1 MGEDNTSDATDESA
15 PTSDETPEEP
25 VEVAQP
31 AAEGDDESIVDL
43 AQQPIVVDWIKYVS
57 SLFAFLAIGLGLF
70 TILMDVVDPDSI
82 GVEMDVGTGFG
93 GGGIAD
99 GIVMETILLVPVL
112 GITTAVFLGAFLGW
126 KLEADDTTTFL
137 AAGLSALVGTLV
149 FWVLATILGT
159 IASDF
164 SLEFGDLLINSIVAG
179 IAAAVTAIG
188 GVWASRN
195 LAPATLGSSSDIT
208 GESAATPADD

>member
-1 MGEDNTSDATDESA
+1 MAEDTTADETTDEVQ
-15 PTSDETPEEP
+15 ETEPEPEAVTP
-25 VEVAQP
+25 AVEDD
-31 AAEGDDESIVDL
+31 GDSVVDL

-57 SLFAFLAIGLGLF
+57 SLFAFLAVGLGLF
-70 TILMDVVDPDSI
+70 TLLMDVVDPDTI
-82 GVEMDVGTGFG
+82 GISEG
-93 GGGIAD
+93 GPDFAD
-99 GIVMETILLVPVL
+99 TIVSQLILLTPVL
-112 GITTAVFLGAFLGW
+112 AITIAVFLGAFLGW
-126 KLEADDTTTFL
+126 KLETDDTTTFL
-137 AAGLSALVGTLV
+137 AAGLSALVGLVV
-149 FWVLATILGT
+149 FWVLGTILGT
-159 IASDF
+159 VFSNF

>member
-1 MGEDNTSDATDESA
+1 MAEDTNADEPVESESA
-15 PTSDETPEEP
+15 PDQDPEP
-25 VEVAQP
+25 AQTVA
-31 AAEGDDESIVDL
+31 EDDGDSVVDL